1 MSMLEEMGLG
11 PDGQENIGNDCL
23 AVQFH
28 PADGDSPRTP
38 S

>member
-1 MSMLEEMGLG
+1 MGLG
-11 PDGQENIGNDCL
+11 FDGQENFDNDRL

-28 PADGDSPRTP
+28 PADRDSPRTP